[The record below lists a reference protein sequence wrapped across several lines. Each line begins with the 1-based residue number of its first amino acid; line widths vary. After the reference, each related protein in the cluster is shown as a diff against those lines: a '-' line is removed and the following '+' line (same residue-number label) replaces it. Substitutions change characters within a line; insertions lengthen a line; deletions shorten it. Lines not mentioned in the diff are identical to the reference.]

1 MRILH
6 VITTLDVG
14 GAEHLMVDLL
24 PRLAAFDN
32 QVDILLFNGVD
43 TSFKDELKIYLE
55 CNTDRRSATNER
67 IAMYARKI
75 YQLQKERAGG

>member
-1 MRILH
+1 MHNLYQPTETGYTRTCNSKSETRRQDYIL
-6 VITTLDVG
+6 
-14 GAEHLMVDLL
+14 
-24 PRLAAFDN
+24 
-32 QVDILLFNGVD
+32 
-43 TSFKDELKIYLE
+43 SFKDELKIYLE